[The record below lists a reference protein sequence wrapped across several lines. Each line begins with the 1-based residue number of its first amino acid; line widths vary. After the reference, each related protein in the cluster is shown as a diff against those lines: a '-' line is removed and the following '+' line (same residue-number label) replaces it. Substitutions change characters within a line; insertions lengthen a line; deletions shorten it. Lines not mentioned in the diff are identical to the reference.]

1 MYILIAERL
10 QQISVL
16 CKHST
21 DLLVPMSYSYGLL
34 KGIKTI
40 FRYCYEKSGKIL
52 IVGLFG
58 LSFNATQVVAKDN
71 ILVIHSCN
79 PELSSVKQH
88 QEAIDRGF
96 IEAGNQ
102 SNIFH
107 EFLDSENNPDPADK
121 HEFVKYI
128 QQKYRRIPIDLLMT
142 VEDSSLQLILRQHE
156 TLFPDLPVVFL
167 GIDRLRQE
175 LLDTPWLTGVFENHS
190 VVETVLEAARQNWS
204 DTIVIINDT
213 TEKGKANLGQIEAIA
228 NITYKPLTVEVV
240 DDLAV
245 EDIET
250 RLGPYADN
258 IPILLLGQLLQ
269 NKSSKTLID
278 PKLDAK
284 ILQRQISNPIY
295 TDNSVLLGTGV
306 IGGKVFDTDYH
317 VRQAV
322 NLANKILQGAEPDE
336 VGPTLVGKN
345 RWIFD
350 YRQLLKHDIQLDL
363 LPEDSELLYIEPP
376 IYIRYRTLIALIIF
390 VLLSSFL
397 TIILLIEKSRKWE
410 LANRILQENEQR
422 YKDLAK
428 AGANVFWELDEH
440 LRYSYVSGDLHDL
453 CGLNPSQLR
462 GNYPPH
468 LHRNNSDLDVDWELF
483 EHIIQ
488 ARKPFKNFTFSLHD
502 RKNGIRI
509 FKVNGNPLF
518 DRDRK
523 FLGYR
528 GVKQEIT
535 AEQNLY
541 QRIAYQATYDD
552 LTGLLNRREFNEK
565 LASSVQKA
573 HKYQT
578 ESVLCYLDLDRFK
591 IVNDTAGHV
600 VGDRLLSELAQL
612 LKSRIRK
619 EDTLGRLG
627 GDEFGLLLEGCTLEE
642 AEQVCEQLI
651 KSINSYRLK
660 WKTVEFDVGVSI
672 GMVGICHS
680 SIDAAELLSRAD
692 LACYQA
698 KNLGRGRVYVAENNH
713 QELELQQAQMGHVAN
728 VSQAIQENRFYLVK
742 QLIEPRIDDGQ
753 QRQHYE
759 LLLRLKDRSG
769 KSISPEEFIP
779 VAERYGVITIV
790 DRWVLEAALKSY
802 KRYFAADRALVS
814 INLSGASINDE
825 RFTKFA
831 IEQIERSAVPGNC
844 LCFEI
849 TETAAIAQLSHAQKF
864 IAAMKNLGV
873 KFALDDFGGG
883 VSSFTYLKNLSID
896 YLKIDGSLIEA
907 LPNEEYDRAIVNSI
921 VEVAHLMG
929 IKTIAKFV
937 ETEKILDYLNKIS
950 IDYVQGYAV
959 GKPIAIAS

>member
-1 MYILIAERL
+1 
-10 QQISVL
+10 
-16 CKHST
+16 
-21 DLLVPMSYSYGLL
+21 MSYSYRLL
-34 KGIKTI
+34 EGIKTI
-40 FRYCYEKSGKIL
+40 FSHCHKKSGKVL
-52 IVGLFG
+52 VLSLLGLT
-58 LSFNATQVVAKDN
+58 LNSMQVRAEDN

-79 PELSSVKQH
+79 RELSSVKQQ

-96 IEAGNQ
+96 IETENS

-107 EFLDSENNPDPADK
+107 EFFDSENNPSLADK
-121 HEFVKYI
+121 QKFVKYI

-142 VEDSSLQLILRQHE
+142 VEDSSLQLMLRQHD
-156 TLFPDLPVVFL
+156 TLFSDLPVVFL

-175 LLDTPWLTGVFENHS
+175 LLDTPWLTGVIENHS
-190 VVETVLEAARQNWS
+190 IVETVLEATRQNWA
-204 DTIVIINDT
+204 DTIIVINDT
-213 TEKGKANLGQIEAIA
+213 TEKGKANLGQIEAIE
-228 NITYKPLTVEVV
+228 NISYKPLSVEIVN
-240 DDLAV
+240 DLRV
-245 EDIET
+245 EDIKT
-250 RLGPYADN
+250 RLAAYDDN

-269 NKSSKTLID
+269 NESPKILID
-278 PKLDAK
+278 PKLDAEV
-284 ILQRQISNPIY
+284 LQRQIPNPIY
-295 TDNSVLLGTGV
+295 TDDSVRLGTGV
-306 IGGKVFDTDYH
+306 VGGKVFDTDYH

-322 NLANKILQGAEPDE
+322 NLANKILQGAEPDR
-336 VGPTLVGKN
+336 VGPILVGKN

-350 YRQLLKHDIQLDL
+350 YRQLLKYKIKLEL

-376 IYIRYRTLIALIIF
+376 IYVKYRTLIALIIF
-390 VLLSSFL
+390 ILLSSFL

-410 LANRILQENEQR
+410 LANKILQENEQR

-440 LRYSYVSGDLHDL
+440 LRYSYISGDLQDL

-462 GNYPPH
+462 GSYPPA
-468 LHRNNSDLDVDWELF
+468 LHRNNPNLDVDWELF
-483 EHIIQ
+483 ERITK
-488 ARKPFKNFTFSLHD
+488 AREPFKNFTFSLQD
-502 RKNGIRI
+502 RQNGIRI
-509 FKVNGNPLF
+509 FKINGNPLF
-518 DRDRK
+518 DRHRK

-541 QRIAYQATYDD
+541 QKIAYQATYDD

-565 LASSVQKA
+565 LAYSVQKA
-573 HKYQT
+573 HKYYT

-591 IVNDTAGHV
+591 IVNDTAGHT

-612 LKSRIRK
+612 LQNQIRK

-627 GDEFGLLLEGCTLEE
+627 GDEFGLLLEGCTLKE
-642 AEQVCEQLI
+642 AEQIGEQII

-672 GMVGICHS
+672 GMVGISHS
-680 SIDAAELLSRAD
+680 VDAAELLSRAD

-713 QELELQQAQMGHVAN
+713 QELELQQTQMGHVAN
-728 VSQAIQENRFYLVK
+728 ISQAIQENRFYLVK
-742 QLIEPRIDDGQ
+742 QAIEPKIDDGK

-759 LLLRLKDRSG
+759 LLLRLKDRNG
-769 KSISPEEFIP
+769 KPIFPEEFIP

-790 DRWVLEAALKSY
+790 DRWVLEAALKAY
-802 KRYFAADRALVS
+802 QRYFTADTLVS

-831 IEQIERSAVPGNC
+831 IEQIESSTVPGDC

-849 TETAAIAQLSHAQKF
+849 TETAAIAQISHAQKF

-873 KFALDDFGGG
+873 KFALDDFGSG

-921 VEVAHLMG
+921 VEVAQLMG
-929 IKTIAKFV
+929 IKTIAEFV
-937 ETEKILDYLNKIS
+937 ETERILGHLSKIG
-950 IDYVQGYAV
+950 IDYVQGYAI
-959 GKPIAIAS
+959 GKPVAIAA